1 MSPRFASAITSRPAS
16 RAYLHVSSNAC
27 IPAEPSASKKASC
40 GLTATQA
47 GAAASMRPRQKRAN
61 ALPGAS
67 PCNSTGS
74 RSSTGSSPR
83 TSWLRLRSTASAT
96 RSPNTVVPTSTWLT
110 AWSLGDGSAL
120 GTRGQELGAAAA
132 LDGPVLG
139 RRRHD
144 DDAAVPLAEV
154 DVAIGTRRA
163 RVRGRPQLA
172 KQPQLLERR
181 LELRPADAPLNPFD
195 RPERRLDRRPLPL
208 GAEVRPQPRAQV
220 AGPADVEHLPAAPVE
235 EVDAGKRRRAEG
247 ERPLAVHAPL
257 PRRRE
262 RDEVAD
268 RPRAA
273 LLREA
278 DQRDEDFRRRLRVG
292 QRAVAGTRR
301 RPEEVCERGE
311 ADARDPAGEQR
322 AREPDGVDDGPG
334 EARSEEH

>member
-120 GTRGQELGAAAA
+120 GTRGQDLGRVEMADGELRRRAAEELRDDEQLVRALCRERGGTIARRAEPGLDLERAAALGKRARRGDPAAGNEERAPEAGLGGGRDEAEPRGAQPPQPRRACGAAAA
-132 LDGPVLG
+132 A
-139 RRRHD
+139 H
-144 DDAAVPLAEV
+144 AAVAAARPSSAR
-154 DVAIGTRRA
+154 APRA
-163 RVRGRPQLA
+163 RRG
-172 KQPQLLERR
+172 
-181 LELRPADAPLNPFD
+181 
-195 RPERRLDRRPLPL
+195 
-208 GAEVRPQPRAQV
+208 G
-220 AGPADVEHLPAAPVE
+220 G
-235 EVDAGKRRRAEG
+235 
-247 ERPLAVHAPL
+247 
-257 PRRRE
+257 
-262 RDEVAD
+262 
-268 RPRAA
+268 
-273 LLREA
+273 
-278 DQRDEDFRRRLRVG
+278 
-292 QRAVAGTRR
+292 
-301 RPEEVCERGE
+301 
-311 ADARDPAGEQR
+311 
-322 AREPDGVDDGPG
+322 
-334 EARSEEH
+334 S